1 MRKRIQSIIA
11 AFILSVGF
19 GVMMLA
25 PTTYADD
32 KKATPPSGTSSDAG
46 CTDAKSC
53 VTNGLQATGGTSSKT
68 SISDIFK
75 TIVNVLLFVIG
86 AISVIMIIIG
96 GIKYTTSNGDSSS
109 VTSAKNTILY
119 AVVGLLVSMFAY
131 AIVNFVVTR
140 FI

>member
-1 MRKRIQSIIA
+1 MMKKKIQSIIA
-11 AFILSVGF
+11 AFILSVSF
-19 GVMMLA
+19 GTMALA
-25 PTTYADD
+25 PVTYA
-32 KKATPPSGTSSDAG
+32 ACS
-46 CTDAKSC
+46 DAKSC
-53 VTNGLQATGGTSSKT
+53 VTDGLKATGGTSSKT
-68 SISDIFK
+68 SVNDIFK

-86 AISVIMIIIG
+86 AISVIMIIVG

-131 AIVNFVVTR
+131 AIVNFVVSH

>member
-1 MRKRIQSIIA
+1 MKKKIQSIIA
-11 AFILSVGF
+11 AFVLSIGF
-19 GVMMLA
+19 GTMMLA
-25 PTTYADD
+25 PVTYA
-32 KKATPPSGTSSDAG
+32 A

-53 VTNGLQATGGTSSKT
+53 VTDGLKATGGTSSKT
-68 SISDIFK
+68 SVADIFK

-86 AISVIMIIIG
+86 AISVIMIIVG

-109 VTSAKNTILY
+109 VTSAKNTIMY

-131 AIVNFVVTR
+131 AIVNFIVTR